1 MAQKAA
7 EQAVSDIVDG
17 VVSLPPTEKKM
28 RKAQR
33 AAAAIVRDE
42 NTKHKKAELIKN
54 VQQLR
59 LREPDMVKKEYQALV
74 QQVKDREAGDI
85 AIQNSNVS
93 PGLDSHINP
102 MDYIDN

>member
-1 MAQKAA
+1 
-7 EQAVSDIVDG
+7 
-17 VVSLPPTEKKM
+17 
-28 RKAQR
+28 
-33 AAAAIVRDE
+33 
-42 NTKHKKAELIKN
+42 
-54 VQQLR
+54 
-59 LREPDMVKKEYQALV
+59 MVKKEYQALV

>member
-54 VQQLR
+54 VQ
-59 LREPDMVKKEYQALV
+59 
-74 QQVKDREAGDI
+74 
-85 AIQNSNVS
+85 
-93 PGLDSHINP
+93 
-102 MDYIDN
+102 